1 MLMFLVLKR
10 WQDGEVHF
18 RVLVPFEQDGQ
29 EEGGRGD
36 DVLHNQM
43 GLMNNMRSRA
53 IQHRRR
59 SILNQPPPFFF

>member
-1 MLMFLVLKR
+1 MFLVLKR
-10 WQDGEVHF
+10 WQDGKVHF
-18 RVLVPFEQDGQ
+18 RAIVPLEQGVE

-36 DVLHNQM
+36 DVGYNQM

-59 SILNQPPPFFF
+59 SILNQQSPFFF

>member
-1 MLMFLVLKR
+1 MFLVLKR
-10 WQDGEVHF
+10 WQDGKVHF
-18 RVLVPFEQDGQ
+18 RAIVPFEQGVE

-36 DVLHNQM
+36 DVGYNQM

-59 SILNQPPPFFF
+59 SILNQQSPFFF